1 MVIEF
6 RYKNVGG
13 CQDNACYGYIRIM
26 QDGLIALGGFQGN
39 AGWVYNVY
47 VDITDEIG
55 TPYTGPS
62 IDVSCQVSVHLAKRF
77 QMRRIKCD
85 KLTDDGRQ
93 MTVAK

>member
-1 MVIEF
+1 
-6 RYKNVGG
+6 
-13 CQDNACYGYIRIM
+13 M
-26 QDGLIALGGFQGN
+26 QDELITLCGFQGN
-39 AGWVYNVY
+39 PGWAYNVY
-47 VDITDEIG
+47 VDIRDEMG
-55 TPYTGPS
+55 TLYTGPS

>member
-26 QDGLIALGGFQGN
+26 QDGLIALCGFQGN
-39 AGWVYNVY
+39 AGWAYNVY
-47 VDITDEIG
+47 VDIKDEIG
-55 TPYTGPS
+55 TLYTGPS

-93 MTVAK
+93 MTFAK

>member
-1 MVIEF
+1 MLWVH
-6 RYKNVGG
+6 
-13 CQDNACYGYIRIM
+13 QDNAGWTYT
-26 QDGLIALGGFQGN
+26 LGGFQGN

-47 VDITDEIG
+47 VDIMDEIG
-55 TPYTGPS
+55 TLYTGPS
-62 IDVSCQVSVHLAKRF
+62 IDVSCQVSVHLAKRV

>member
-26 QDGLIALGGFQGN
+26 QDGLIALSGFQGN

-55 TPYTGPS
+55 TPYTGPLARLTKGH
-62 IDVSCQVSVHLAKRF
+62 VTFCHHLA
-77 QMRRIKCD
+77 
-85 KLTDDGRQ
+85 
-93 MTVAK
+93 TVICRPSSVSLSHLILLI